1 MDLLVETRMLDCK
14 PAETPIVVNHGLQT
28 LGVEATNR
36 EQYQKLVGKLI
47 YLSYTRPDIAYA
59 VGIVSR
65 FMHQPQTPHM
75 EDANR
80 IHGYLKGT
88 SGRGIVFRRNGHVDL
103 QAYTDADWQLIEM
116 EENQPQD
123 TLLL

>member
-59 VGIVSR
+59 VGIVSM
-65 FMHQPQTPHM
+65 FMHQPQTQRM
-75 EDANR
+75 EVANR
-80 IHGYLKGT
+80 ILRYPKCT
-88 SGRGIVFRRNGHVDL
+88 FGRAIVFRRNGHIDL
-103 QAYTDADWQLIEM
+103 RWTS
-116 EENQPQD
+116 
-123 TLLL
+123 